1 VHLGMDDDVLVVLVK
16 VRVKVYVE
24 NFIKG
29 KWWG

>member
-1 VHLGMDDDVLVVLVK
+1 MDDDVLVVIVK